1 MCYISQYN
9 KFTVLIM
16 YPQNS
21 HVKKTPLVP
30 YYLIR
35 YYMLSDFAKNLKGF
49 IQNMN

>member
-30 YYLIR
+30 LDIICYQIL
-35 YYMLSDFAKNLKGF
+35 LKILKALF
-49 IQNMN
+49 KT